1 MSIHI
6 LVDYISFI
14 VNGEKVTYW
23 GMVHL
28 IIYLSKISQMNCAV
42 ERPPLTA
49 EQTYKTIS
57 ALDVSF
63 QRQVRRLQYY
73 SGFEGKK

>member
-1 MSIHI
+1 
-6 LVDYISFI
+6 
-14 VNGEKVTYW
+14 
-23 GMVHL
+23 
-28 IIYLSKISQMNCAV
+28 MNCAV

-49 EQTYKTIS
+49 EQTYKNIS

-73 SGFEGKK
+73 SGFEGKKWVWGGKLGIKWWVIIVNHLKVVYQMKEEMAET